1 MTHLAGRSPRS
12 LQSIRGHR
20 LAAIVAI
27 AILVMTAASGCLSSM
42 DGRPPCMPPAYSV
55 DPSTASPGE
64 TVTVTAPNAGCD
76 PRYGENALIRVV
88 VTDSAKVELLDATAE
103 MNDAGGFTFAFE
115 VPSSAAAG
123 EGFVTATPYAVDWC
137 DDTGRNNR
145 ADRAVPTWQLASC
158 AVPIKPLTIT
168 P

>member
-1 MTHLAGRSPRS
+1 MTHFSGGPAGFRNPRS
-12 LQSIRGHR
+12 LR
-20 LAAIVAI
+20 LAATVAI
-27 AILVMTAASGCLSSM
+27 AILVVAAASGCLSSM

-64 TVTVTAPNAGCD
+64 TVKVTAPDAGCD
-76 PRYGENALIRVV
+76 PRYGENALVSVV
-88 VTDSAKVELLDATAE
+88 VTDAAGVQIIDETAA
-103 MNDAGGFTFAFE
+103 MNDAGGFTYSFKI
-115 VPSSAAAG
+115 PPHAAPG

-145 ADRAVPTWQLASC
+145 AGAVPTLQLVSC
-158 AVPIKPLTIT
+158 AMPMKPLTIT